1 MNKLKIL
8 VLTASTSRKAGGLLG
23 AVSAL
28 CKKIQSDLNVFGLM
42 GANTLADKHFWGD
55 VPVKSFK
62 INGYLFFS
70 FFGYS
75 RSLTNAVLNFK
86 SQILHLHGIW
96 MYPHWLAL
104 KWQKKIKRPVIIS
117 PHGMLDPWAVQN
129 SYWKKKFVGVLFANK
144 ALRKAN
150 CIHALCIS
158 EYKAIRSYG
167 LTNPVAI
174 IPNGIDLPKGHYN
187 KVQSK
192 SQKSL
197 LFIGRIHPKKGLKL
211 LIEAIHILKS
221 NNDNFIKQWQINIV
235 GWDQEGHEDELKSL
249 CTNYNLENEIN
260 FLGPLFGDKKA
271 EVLKN
276 ADAFILPS
284 FSEGLPMSVL
294 EAWSYQLPVLMT
306 KECNL
311 TEGFDSNA
319 AIEIVLTAGDIAEK
333 LIYLNNM
340 SMRDHIKMSNNAFE
354 LVKEK
359 FTWDIIAQDMQKTYE
374 WLIDPSKPK
383 PYFIKLN

>member
-1 MNKLKIL
+1 MGNKINT
-8 VLTASTSRKAGGLLG
+8 VVFLTASLSRNAGGLLG

-28 CKKIQSDLNVFGLM
+28 CKKIQSDLNVFGLEDE
-42 GANTLADKHFWGD
+42 NTLSDKHYWGD
-55 VPVKSFK
+55 ISVKSFK
-62 INGYLFFS
+62 INLFS

-75 RSLTNAVLNFK
+75 KNLTTAVLDCK

-104 KWQKKIKRPVIIS
+104 KWQKKFKRPVIIS

-174 IPNGIDLPKGHYN
+174 IPNGIDLPKGHDN
-187 KVQSK
+187 KIHGKSK
-192 SQKSL
+192 KSL
-197 LFIGRIHPKKGLKL
+197 LFVGRIHPKKGLKL

-221 NNDNFIKQWQINIV
+221 NNDNFLKQWQLNIV

-249 CTNYNLENEIN
+249 CTKYNLESEIK
-260 FLGPLFGDKKA
+260 FLGPLFGDKKE

-311 TEGFDSNA
+311 PEGFDSNA
-319 AIEIVLTAGDIAEK
+319 AIEIGLTPADIAEK
-333 LIYLNNM
+333 LICLNNM
-340 SMRDHIKMSNNAFE
+340 NPSDYKEMSKNAFE
-354 LVKEK
+354 LVKQK
-359 FTWDIIAQDMQKTYE
+359 FTWEKIAQDMENTYE
-374 WLIDPSKPK
+374 WLLDSNIRKPDFIMID
-383 PYFIKLN
+383 